1 MRKQLFLKKD
11 FAKDLIDEDSQLLI
25 NAGQF
30 TLFTLFTSY
39 YVASKAKLLEQRKRR
54 KKAAVRYYKA
64 IHLLLELTHR
74 FYRANRAKASNH
86 SMRCKSR
93 QAPILCTD

>member
-25 NAGQF
+25 NAGK
-30 TLFTLFTSY
+30 FTLFTSY